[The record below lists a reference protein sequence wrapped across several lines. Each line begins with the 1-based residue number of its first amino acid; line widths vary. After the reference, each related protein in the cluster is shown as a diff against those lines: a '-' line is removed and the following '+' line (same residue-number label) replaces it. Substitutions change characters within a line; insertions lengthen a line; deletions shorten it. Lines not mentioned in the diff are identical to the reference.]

1 MKTQPLSFVSVRLA
15 LGVRRSPRRF
25 EMRFQGGRAI
35 DVPAGT
41 HSDMRAIR
49 RTRCRFC
56 QESGAA
62 RYVSGVGG
70 LRYLRRAS
78 SIRTT

>member
-1 MKTQPLSFVSVRLA
+1 
-15 LGVRRSPRRF
+15 
-25 EMRFQGGRAI
+25 MRFQGGRAT

-41 HSDMRAIR
+41 RSGHTGDSPDMLPASVR
-49 RTRCRFC
+49 
-56 QESGAA
+56 SLDLL

-70 LRYLRRAS
+70 FRYLRRAS